1 MVFVDFHNGDIVA
14 IDRIQQVE
22 FQAVNNNSTL
32 NNIYKD
38 SHFDVSHTFKFSY
51 TCVWVMKM
59 EASM

>member
-1 MVFVDFHNGDIVA
+1 MGFVVFVDFHNGDMVA

-38 SHFDVSHTFKFSY
+38 SHFDVSHTFKFS
-51 TCVWVMKM
+51 
-59 EASM
+59 